1 MQGFVDNSFEHIT
14 STEHVMSLLKCQVC
28 VLTSPPLRV
37 RIMQGFVDNSFEHI
51 TSTEHAMSLLQQ
63 FQAILQR
70 ETLRQDLES
79 K

>member
-1 MQGFVDNSFEHIT
+1 LQDFVDNSF
-14 STEHVMSLLKCQVC
+14 K
-28 VLTSPPLRV
+28 
-37 RIMQGFVDNSFEHI
+37 NI

-70 ETLRQDLES
+70 ESLRHDLES

>member
-1 MQGFVDNSFEHIT
+1 MHSCVQEGPTAAPLTAQKE
-14 STEHVMSLLKCQVC
+14 CQQEK
-28 VLTSPPLRV
+28 LTSAHFHWHTQT
-37 RIMQGFVDNSFEHI
+37 QGFVDNSFEHI

-70 ETLRQDLES
+70 ESLRHDLES